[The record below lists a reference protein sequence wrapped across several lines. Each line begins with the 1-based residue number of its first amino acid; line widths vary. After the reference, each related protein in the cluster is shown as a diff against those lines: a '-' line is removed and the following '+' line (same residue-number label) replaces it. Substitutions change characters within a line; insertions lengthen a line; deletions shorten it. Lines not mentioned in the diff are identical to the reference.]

1 MEKEI
6 LLFDRYIDG
15 SLSPEEKSEF
25 EQRLNTDSRFAADF
39 KAYLFVVDGV
49 CREAEQD
56 DIDFGAAMKN
66 LSREDLLRIIGKEE
80 SGASRRPRFS
90 RVLRRRMVWSGVAA
104 AVVAGVIFGFFRMH
118 QQNLNRIDELIVAYN
133 DIPDISRGGDIRR
146 EQSLQYLASDR
157 EMADYQLNQLEKD
170 YREAPADD
178 MQAQEDA
185 GMRLAMAYLKR
196 HDRQKAREL
205 LNEMAIRFA
214 DDVIF
219 SAQCR
224 EILSQIN

>member
-25 EQRLNTDSRFAADF
+25 ELRLKTDSRFAADF

-49 CREAEQD
+49 CREAEQN
-56 DIDFGAAMKN
+56 DIEFGIAMKN

-80 SGASRRPRFS
+80 SDTYHSPRFS
-90 RVLRRRMVWSGVAA
+90 WALRRRMVWSGVAA
-104 AVVAGVIFGFFRMH
+104 AVVAGIIFGFFRMH
-118 QQNLNRIDELIVAYN
+118 QQNLNRIDDLIVAYN
-133 DIPDISRGGDIRR
+133 DLPDISRGGEIRR

-178 MQAQEDA
+178 IQAQEDA
-185 GMRLAMAYLKR
+185 GIRLAMAYLKR
-196 HDRQKAREL
+196 HDRKKAREL